1 MSKQPVSEE
10 YKQYLQKGLPE
21 HLGDR
26 VYIDRKTLI
35 GADFSGMRV
44 EGFEARGCKFRDCR
58 FDGARIGQ
66 MHFAVGKEQTVYQN
80 CSFDNV
86 RIKYTTGL
94 RVRIE
99 GCSFKNVK
107 IIGWSLRLCDLVN
120 NTFTG
125 TMKAGKSG
133 GSFWGAPMLYDRK
146 NFLPPFLLIFPSRKR
161 TNEFRGN
168 DFSGCTIVGMDFRRG
183 VDLRLQKLP
192 TGYDYIYM
200 EDGKRALEQAL
211 PKLDAWE
218 DKELARRA
226 RGYFDIWKEKID
238 NGQKQLFICNNTGTL
253 ERAWPHLREAFYGEE
268 TPGDI

>member
-1 MSKQPVSEE
+1 MEKRPISEE
-10 YKQYLQKGLPE
+10 YKQYLQKSPGVD
-21 HLGDR
+21 LGDR

-44 EGFEARGCKFRDCR
+44 EGFEARGCTFKDCC

-66 MHFAVGKEQTVYQN
+66 MWFAGGKEQTVYKN

-86 RIKYTTGL
+86 RTKYTTGL

-99 GCSFKNVK
+99 GCSFKDVR

-125 TMKAGKSG
+125 TMKAGISG
-133 GSFWGAPMLYDRK
+133 GSFWGAPMPYDQKHFR
-146 NFLPPFLLIFPSRKR
+146 PFKK

-168 DFSGCTIVGMDFRRG
+168 DFSGCTLVGMDFRRG

-192 TGYDYIYM
+192 TGYNYIYM
-200 EDGKRALEQAL
+200 EDGKRALKQAL
-211 PKLDAWE
+211 QKLDTWE
-218 DKELARRA
+218 DKELAKSMRS
-226 RGYFDIWKEKID
+226 YFDIWNEKIE
-238 NGQKQLFICNNTGTL
+238 NGQKQLFICYDTGTL
-253 ERAWPHLREAFYGEE
+253 ERAWPRLREAFYGEE
-268 TPGDI
+268 TPVDTWSDSNEQS